1 MVAKHLVNVALAN
14 LVVSMHQVARQG
26 EYCKG
31 SPERPIKG
39 VDRHAHHYHGY
50 AEKRSIN
57 YYSHNI
63 SVFIIIQSKVRYLH
77 RPRTKKNLYFYV

>member
-26 EYCKG
+26 EYCKR

-39 VDRHAHHYHGY
+39 VDRSAHHNKRY
-50 AEKRSIN
+50 AEKRSID
-57 YYSHNI
+57 YYSHI
-63 SVFIIIQSKVRYLH
+63 FSFLLLFKVKCAIFTDRAPIEIL
-77 RPRTKKNLYFYV
+77 T